1 MFIVRLDGEVV
12 TVTNTFDS
20 AAWYAD
26 GIRGV
31 GHRVAITLAS
41 AEELPPA
48 LRALE
53 QRSGVERG
61 LLVRPAV
68 AV

>member
-31 GHRVAITLAS
+31 GHRVAITLATPD
-41 AEELPPA
+41 ELPPA

-53 QRSGVERG
+53 QRSACGRA
-61 LLVRPAV
+61 LVARPAL

>member
-41 AEELPPA
+41 PDELPPA

-53 QRSGVERG
+53 QRTSPGWSLAAG
-61 LLVRPAV
+61 AAV
-68 AV
+68 TV